1 MNVRTWHTPDGLR
14 IADQPF
20 PVPVCL
26 RPQRFERAVL
36 RCEGLPVRY
45 RAGSVRFPDAARRN
59 QHLPGPTNEDAY
71 LTSFLHVHLERA
83 STSAPIPLE
92 DAVLHAEMFEGMKRV
107 NHDFR
112 EVSRLFDPTQVIV
125 HVHGHDTGR
134 FRGAIF
140 GSRTR
145 TSRENGRRMG
155 SRCVASPR
163 LASPRVAS
171 RRAEPSRAEPS
182 HPAYSPVAL
191 PVRQPRLIVRELERR
206 RTLPL
211 V

>member
-1 MNVRTWHTPDGLR
+1 MSAHGIRLTDFASRTSHF
-14 IADQPF
+14 PF
-20 PVPVCL
+20 PFVYGRNDSSVPFYGAKVFL
-26 RPQRFERAVL
+26 SDIEQVL
-36 RCEGLPVRY
+36 SASPMLH
-45 RAGSVRFPDAARRN
+45 DAISTFQIA
-59 QHLPGPTNEDAY
+59 TNEDAY

-163 LASPRVAS
+163 LAS

>member
-45 RAGSVRFPDAARRN
+45 RAGSVRFPDA
-59 QHLPGPTNEDAY
+59 AY

-163 LASPRVAS
+163 LASRRVA
-171 RRAEPSRAEPS
+171 PSRAEPS
-182 HPAYSPVAL
+182 GVFPCRSPGPAASAD
-191 PVRQPRLIVRELERR
+191 RPR
-206 RTLPL
+206 T
-211 V
+211 